1 MTVFL
6 VFLATAGSSPRS
18 MFNEV
23 PTSQQVGR
31 VPVKNTGIPSL
42 AARRCSKVDQRQKMS
57 KEPLLHSHHVEMAS
71 CPTTRKSCTSS
82 LTRSRFE
89 ISEGR

>member
-23 PTSQQVGR
+23 PTSRQVGR

-57 KEPLLHSHHVEMAS
+57 KEPLLHSHQPCQNGVLPDHSKALYHVPHEV
-71 CPTTRKSCTSS
+71 P
-82 LTRSRFE
+82 F
-89 ISEGR
+89 